1 MNAARMWS
9 RTSTAGLVRWIARF
23 PHQRTLH
30 WTQIANENSLP
41 LKDAPKRSLVSRF
54 LRKAEIYPMAALGAG
69 VVGML
74 MYGVAHYAGNVRRFL
89 RRASAA
95 PFDWEQIRDNYYK
108 RHTTVLDPDGST
120 HKRLEM
126 MEQLK
131 DAMLDASK
139 RDYMKSI

>member
-1 MNAARMWS
+1 MNAAGMWS
-9 RTSTAGLVRWIARF
+9 RTSTAGLKRWIGRL
-23 PHQRTLH
+23 PQLRNLH
-30 WTQIANENSLP
+30 WTQIVNENLQP
-41 LKDAPKRSLVSRF
+41 LKDTPRRSLVSRF

-74 MYGVAHYAGNVRRFL
+74 MYGVANYAENVRRFL
-89 RRASAA
+89 RRASTA
-95 PFDWEQIRDNYYK
+95 PFDWEQIRDSYYK
-108 RHTTVLDPDGST
+108 RHTTLLDPDGST

-139 RDYMKSI
+139 KEYMKSM